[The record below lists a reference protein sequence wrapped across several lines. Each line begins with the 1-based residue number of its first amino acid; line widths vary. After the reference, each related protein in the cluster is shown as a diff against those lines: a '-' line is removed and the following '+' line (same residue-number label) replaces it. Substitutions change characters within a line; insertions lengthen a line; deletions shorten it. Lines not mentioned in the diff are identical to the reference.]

1 MMIQVLSISIFLAGI
16 VIGVIL
22 GVMIGMLLSMDW
34 CGHE

>member
-22 GVMIGMLLSMDW
+22 GVMIGMLISMDW
-34 CGHE
+34 YGHE

>member
-1 MMIQVLSISIFLAGI
+1 MIQVLSISIFLAGI

-22 GVMIGMLLSMDW
+22 GIMIGMLLSMDW

>member
-1 MMIQVLSISIFLAGI
+1 MVQVLSISIFLAG
-16 VIGVIL
+16 VIIGAIL

>member
-1 MMIQVLSISIFLAGI
+1 MIQVLSISIFLAG
-16 VIGVIL
+16 VIIGAIL

>member
-1 MMIQVLSISIFLAGI
+1 MIQVLSISIFLAGI

-34 CGHE
+34 YGHE

>member
-1 MMIQVLSISIFLAGI
+1 MIQVLSISIFLAGI

-22 GVMIGMLLSMDW
+22 GVMIGMLISMDW

>member
-1 MMIQVLSISIFLAGI
+1 MIQVLSISIFLAGI